1 MNRIW
6 NYLLCAVM
14 VPLLGSGC
22 VLKTKYDE
30 ALLQLDEC
38 EQSVVACNSENATLN
53 ESLASCGQAKQEAL
67 QQIDDLI
74 AQLEA
79 LGTDVTR
86 LQAERSK
93 VANELALA
101 EDQLA
106 EMERKRAAE
115 QARLATF
122 RKMLEQFQAM
132 IDSGQIEVKIER
144 GRMVVKMASAIL
156 FGSGSTTLK
165 EEGKTVIAEVSAVLT
180 GIEGRSFQV
189 EGHTDDQPMNSAR
202 YPSNWELSAAR
213 ATEVVKFMVDN
224 GMPPERISGAG
235 YAEFM
240 PVSSNEDKDG
250 RALNRRIE
258 IVLLPNMDELP
269 DLSALEEEN

>member
-1 MNRIW
+1 MSRCW
-6 NYLLCAVM
+6 NYLLCGVM

-22 VLKTKYDE
+22 VLKTRYDE
-30 ALLQLDEC
+30 ALLQLDAC
-38 EQSVVACNSENATLN
+38 EQAVVACNGEVATLN
-53 ESLASCGQAKQEAL
+53 ENLTSCGHARREAL

-79 LGTDVTR
+79 AGTDVTR
-86 LQAERSK
+86 LQAERARVS
-93 VANELALA
+93 NELALA

-106 EMERKRAAE
+106 EMERKRAQE

-122 RKMLEQFQAM
+122 RQMLKQFQAM

-165 EEGKTVIAEVSAVLT
+165 DEGKTVIGEVSSVLA

-202 YPSNWELSAAR
+202 FPSNWELSVAR
-213 ATEVVKFMVDN
+213 ATEVVRYMVEN
-224 GMPPERISGAG
+224 GMAPERISAAG

-240 PVSSNEDKDG
+240 PVSSNDDPDG

-258 IVLLPNMDELP
+258 IVLMPNMDELP